1 MQKAAYQWF
10 LRIASGHHH
19 PFVGIR
25 YGNMFRIM
33 ESYHMD
39 LEDITLSHQVAQVLI
54 E

>member
-1 MQKAAYQWF
+1 MGCIDSVCKV
-10 LRIASGHHH
+10 L
-19 PFVGIR
+19 FVGIR